1 MQGCRPRENKNHCY
15 SIGMYFLP
23 KVCVFMWGGW
33 MLHIGGGKICPP
45 QSILSISVVTKVYSG
60 MLNSLKLTHHLVEEA
75 NLDSRHTDHCI
86 PVWLYCILS
95 SVSWPVMVVI
105 VSAVVPEVLWMLV
118 STMLFT
124 FQAVYD
130 GDQKL
135 NASVVKV
142 KDEELAGRRVIVKY
156 LMDQEIVGIIVLVHR
171 KTEKVLELFTITLF
185 YCVSVA
191 P

>member
-1 MQGCRPRENKNHCY
+1 
-15 SIGMYFLP
+15 
-23 KVCVFMWGGW
+23 
-33 MLHIGGGKICPP
+33 
-45 QSILSISVVTKVYSG
+45 
-60 MLNSLKLTHHLVEEA
+60 
-75 NLDSRHTDHCI
+75 
-86 PVWLYCILS
+86 
-95 SVSWPVMVVI
+95 
-105 VSAVVPEVLWMLV
+105 MLV
-118 STMLFT
+118 STVLFT

-142 KDEELAGRRVIVKY
+142 KDEELAGRKVIVKY